1 MGGRDVWAGKG
12 WSGGEEEEEE
22 EEEEVLIG
30 TCVDCAKGCGVV

>member
-1 MGGRDVWAGKG
+1 MGRRDVWAGKG
-12 WSGGEEEEEE
+12 WSGGEEEE

>member
-1 MGGRDVWAGKG
+1 VGRRDVWAGKG
-12 WSGGEEEEEE
+12 WSGGEEEE